1 MKSMGAA
8 KAAIAS
14 GRPPR
19 RGTWIEI
26 FFPKTVDRLRL
37 VVPRVG
43 GRGLNIKKWKLQVVP
58 RVGGRGLKWAIKQAA
73 KDATK
78 SSPA

>member
-1 MKSMGAA
+1 MGAA

-43 GRGLNIKKWKLQVVP
+43 GRGLKFGIRNYNAIGNGRPP
-58 RVGGRGLKWAIKQAA
+58 RRGTWIEM
-73 KDATK
+73 
-78 SSPA
+78 